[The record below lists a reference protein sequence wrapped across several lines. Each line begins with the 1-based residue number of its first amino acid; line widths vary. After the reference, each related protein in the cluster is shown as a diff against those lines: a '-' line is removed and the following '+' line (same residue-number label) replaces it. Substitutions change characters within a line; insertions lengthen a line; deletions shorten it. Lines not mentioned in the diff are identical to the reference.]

1 MKIDK
6 LKIINIIIVLVLFC
20 VIFYGTVGLLISGIK
35 TGSLYE
41 ILIGSISTAIF
52 ALICVFGINKII
64 KE

>member
-1 MKIDK
+1 MKISK
-6 LKIINIIIVLVLFC
+6 INIIYILIVLILFGA
-20 VIFYGTVGLLISGIK
+20 IFYGTVGLLIYGIK

-41 ILIGSISTAIF
+41 ILIGSISTTIF